1 MKSEQEL
8 DRLLAQGS
16 ELYAQRLSERLTGGE
31 RAFSPGFEAA
41 MKETIASQAE
51 KARRGK
57 TVDWTRQLRAAGLV
71 LVCLIG
77 LGAGAMRVEA
87 IRLPLLG
94 FFAGERESYTQV
106 EFPSLEDN
114 DTFGGQIQ
122 DYLPTWLP
130 EGYRLES
137 VDEDSRFIHGLF
149 VREDEEEET
158 RLFLTA
164 TPRGGSSVLLD
175 RQGAEVTQTEIG
187 TRGAFIAKRTSDQRV
202 IVLMFDNRY
211 VYTLT
216 SYLAPEDAVA
226 IMESIPGAG

>member
-1 MKSEQEL
+1 MKNEQEL
-8 DRLLAQGS
+8 DRLLARGS
-16 ELYAQRLSERLTGGE
+16 ELYARRLSEQLTGGE
-31 RAFSPGFEAA
+31 REFSPGFQAA
-41 MKETIASQAE
+41 MDAIIAEEAGRG
-51 KARRGK
+51 RRGS
-57 TVDWTRQLRAAGLV
+57 VPGWTRQLRAAALA
-71 LVCLIG
+71 LVCLTG
-77 LGAGAMRVEA
+77 LAFGAMRVEA

-94 FFAGERESYTQV
+94 FFTGERESYTQV

-149 VREDEEEET
+149 VREDGEEEKV
-158 RLFLTA
+158 FLTA

-187 TRGAFIAKRTSDQRV
+187 TRGAFIARRTSDQRV

-216 SYLAPEDAVA
+216 SYLSPEDAVA

>member
-8 DRLLAQGS
+8 DRLLAQGG
-16 ELYAQRLSERLTGGE
+16 ELYSRFLSERLTGGE
-31 RAFSPGFEAA
+31 REFSPGFEAA
-41 MKETIASQAE
+41 IKEAIARESGRD
-51 KARRGK
+51 RRENI
-57 TVDWTRQLRAAGLV
+57 VSFSRQLRAAVLV
-71 LVCLIG
+71 LVCLVG

-94 FFAGERESYTQV
+94 FFTGERETYTQV
-106 EFPSLEDN
+106 AFPSLEDN
-114 DTFGGQIQ
+114 DTFNGEIQ

-137 VDEDSRFIHGLF
+137 VEEDSRFIHGLF
-149 VREDEEEET
+149 VGEGEE
-158 RLFLTA
+158 RFFLTA

-187 TRGAFIAKRTSDQRV
+187 TRGAFIARRTSDQRV

-216 SYLAPEDAVA
+216 SYLSTEDAVA

>member
-1 MKSEQEL
+1 MKTEQEL
-8 DRLLAQGS
+8 ERLLVQGS
-16 ELYAQRLSERLTGGE
+16 RLYAEALSEELTGEE
-31 RAFSPGFEAA
+31 REFSPRFESAI
-41 MKETIASQAE
+41 KELIARESKGVRQ
-51 KARRGK
+51 KNN
-57 TVDWTRQLRAAGLV
+57 WTRQLKAAAFL
-71 LVCLIG
+71 LVCLGG
-77 LGAGAMRVEA
+77 LGVGAMRVEA

-94 FFAGERESYTQV
+94 FFTGERESYTQV
-106 EFPSLEDN
+106 DFPSLEDN
-114 DTFGGQIQ
+114 ETFGGQIQ

-137 VDEDSRFIHGLF
+137 VEEDSRFIHGLF
-149 VREDEEEET
+149 VGEGEE
-158 RLFLTA
+158 RFYLTA

-211 VYTLT
+211 AYTLT
-216 SYLAPEDAVA
+216 SYLSTEEAVA

>member
-1 MKSEQEL
+1 MKTEQQL

-16 ELYAQRLSERLTGGE
+16 EAYARALSESLTGGE
-31 RAFSPGFEAA
+31 REFSPGFESA
-41 MKETIASQAE
+41 MEALIVGQSGRD
-51 KARRGK
+51 RRGNG
-57 TVDWTRQLRAAGLV
+57 WTRQLRAAVLA
-71 LVCLIG
+71 LVCLGG
-77 LGAGAMRVEA
+77 LGIGAMRVEA

-94 FFAGERESYTQV
+94 FFTGERESYTQV

-114 DTFGGQIQ
+114 ETFGGQIQ

-137 VDEDSRFIHGLF
+137 VEEDSRFIHGLF
-149 VREDEEEET
+149 AGEGEE
-158 RLFLTA
+158 RFFLTA

-175 RQGAEVTQTEIG
+175 RQGAVVTQTEIG
-187 TRGAFIAKRTSDQRV
+187 TRGAFIARRTSDQRV

-216 SYLAPEDAVA
+216 SYLSEEDAVA

>member
-1 MKSEQEL
+1 MKTEQEL
-8 DRLLAQGS
+8 DRLLARGS
-16 ELYAQRLSERLTGGE
+16 EGYARVLAGQLTGEE
-31 RAFSPGFEAA
+31 REFSPGFEAA
-41 MKETIASQAE
+41 MGEMIARESLG
-51 KARRGK
+51 KSRRGSG
-57 TVDWTRQLRAAGLV
+57 WARQLRAAALL
-71 LVCLIG
+71 LVCLGG
-77 LGAGAMRVEA
+77 LSIGAMRVEA

-94 FFAGERESYTQV
+94 FFTGEKESYTQV

-114 DTFGGQIQ
+114 ETFMGEIQ

-137 VDEDSRFIHGLF
+137 VEEDSRFIHGLF
-149 VREDEEEET
+149 VNEAEE
-158 RLFLTA
+158 RVFLTA

-187 TRGAFIAKRTSDQRV
+187 TRGAFIARRTSDRRV

-216 SYLAPEDAVA
+216 SYLSEEDAVG

>member
-1 MKSEQEL
+1 MKTEQEL

-16 ELYAQRLSERLTGGE
+16 EAYARALAAGLPGGE
-31 RAFSPGFEAA
+31 REFSPGFEAA
-41 MKETIASQAE
+41 MGEMIARESAGD
-51 KARRGK
+51 RRQTG
-57 TVDWTRQLRAAGLV
+57 WTRQLKAAVFL
-71 LVCLIG
+71 LVCLAG
-77 LGAGAMRVEA
+77 LGVGAMRVEA

-94 FFAGERESYTQV
+94 FFAGEKESYTQV

-114 DTFGGQIQ
+114 ETFGGEIQ

-130 EGYRLES
+130 EGYLLES
-137 VDEDSRFIHGLF
+137 VEEDSRFIHGLF
-149 VREDEEEET
+149 VNEAEE
-158 RLFLTA
+158 RVFLTA

-175 RQGAEVTQTEIG
+175 RQGAEVTETEIG
-187 TRGAFIAKRTSDQRV
+187 TRGAFIAKRSSDQRV

-216 SYLAPEDAVA
+216 SYLPEGDAVA

>member
-8 DRLLAQGS
+8 DRLLAQSG
-16 ELYAQRLSERLTGGE
+16 ELYARVLSERLTGEE
-31 RAFSPGFEAA
+31 REFSPGFEAA
-41 MKETIASQAE
+41 MNTII
-51 KARRGK
+51 AREAGRDRRESGAG
-57 TVDWTRQLRAAGLV
+57 WTRQLRAAVLA

-94 FFAGERESYTQV
+94 FFTGERESYTQV

-149 VREDEEEET
+149 VSEEQEEE
-158 RLFLTA
+158 RVFLTA

-216 SYLAPEDAVA
+216 SYLSPEEAVA